1 MMKQPIAVLVKT
13 YWNSTMNNQF
23 YINGEGHKVLEYL
36 SNDTIILDLPFIMT
50 QGKTLTKGMPYL
62 KVEKKTI
69 GEDIA
74 AIRLLNYQDYQ
85 GVIYLNIQD
94 LKTNRCYNI
103 TWNMEIDSDGWWFW
117 SLSDFQTL
125 TDSTK

>member
-1 MMKQPIAVLVKT
+1 MKT
-13 YWNSTMNNQF
+13 YWNSTMNNQP

-36 SNDTIILDLPFIMT
+36 SNDTIVLDLPVIMT
-50 QGKTLTKGMPYL
+50 QDKRLTKGMPYL

-85 GVIYLNIQD
+85 GVIYLNVQD
-94 LKTNRCYNI
+94 LKTNRCYNLSH
-103 TWNMEIDSDGWWFW
+103 NMEIDGDWWFW
-117 SLSDFQTL
+117 SVVDFQTL

>member
-1 MMKQPIAVLVKT
+1 MLVKT
-13 YWNSTMNNQF
+13 YWNSTMNNQP

-36 SNDTIILDLPFIMT
+36 SNDTIVLNLPFIMT
-50 QGKTLTKGMPYL
+50 QGKRLTKSMPYL

-103 TWNMEIDSDGWWFW
+103 TWNMEIDGGWWFW
-117 SLSDFQTL
+117 SLADFDTL
-125 TDSTK
+125 TDFTK

>member
-1 MMKQPIAVLVKT
+1 MLVKT
-13 YWNSTMNNQF
+13 YWNSTMNNQP

-36 SNDTIILDLPFIMT
+36 SPDTIVLNLPFIMT
-50 QGKTLTKGMPYL
+50 QGKRLTKGMPYL

>member
-1 MMKQPIAVLVKT
+1 MLVKT
-13 YWNSTMNNQF
+13 YWNSTMNNQP

-36 SNDTIILDLPFIMT
+36 SNDTIVLNLPFIMT
-50 QGKTLTKGMPYL
+50 QGKRLTKGMPYL
-62 KVEKKTI
+62 KVEKKTL

-117 SLSDFQTL
+117 SLADFQAL
-125 TDSTK
+125 TDLNK

>member
-1 MMKQPIAVLVKT
+1 M
-13 YWNSTMNNQF
+13 NSQL

-36 SNDTIILDLPFIMT
+36 SNDTIVIDLPFIMT
-50 QGKTLTKGMPYL
+50 QGKRLTKGMPYL
-62 KVEKKTI
+62 QVEKKTI

-85 GVIYLNIQD
+85 RVVYLNFQD
-94 LKTNRCYNI
+94 LKTNRCYNLSH
-103 TWNMEIDSDGWWFW
+103 NMEIDSDGWWFW

-125 TDSTK
+125 TDLNK

>member
-1 MMKQPIAVLVKT
+1 VLVKT
-13 YWNSTMNNQF
+13 YWNSIMNNKP

-36 SNDTIILDLPFIMT
+36 SSDTIFLDLPFIMT
-50 QGKTLTKGMPYL
+50 QGKRLVKGMPYL

-85 GVIYLNIQD
+85 GVIYLNVQD
-94 LKTNRCYNI
+94 LKTNRCYNLS
-103 TWNMEIDSDGWWFW
+103 WNMEIDSDGWWFW
-117 SLSDFQTL
+117 SLADFDTL
-125 TDSTK
+125 TDFTK

>member
-1 MMKQPIAVLVKT
+1 MKI
-13 YWNSTMNNQF
+13 YWNSIMNNQP

-36 SNDTIILDLPFIMT
+36 SNETIVLDLPFIMT
-50 QGKTLTKGMPYL
+50 QGKRLTKGMPYL

-85 GVIYLNIQD
+85 GVIYLNVQD
-94 LKTNRCYNI
+94 LKTNRCYNLSH
-103 TWNMEIDSDGWWFW
+103 NMEIDSDGWWFW

-125 TDSTK
+125 TDLNK

>member
-1 MMKQPIAVLVKT
+1 MLVKT
-13 YWNSTMNNQF
+13 YWNSTMNNQP

-36 SNDTIILDLPFIMT
+36 SNDTIVLDLPFIMT
-50 QGKTLTKGMPYL
+50 QDKRLTKGMPYL

-85 GVIYLNIQD
+85 GVIYLNVQD
-94 LKTNRCYNI
+94 LKTNRCYNLSH
-103 TWNMEIDSDGWWFW
+103 NMEIDSDGWWFW
-117 SLSDFQTL
+117 SVVDFQTL